1 MQTLR
6 TKNTLTLTQTR
17 AARKVYNTTNFDMR
31 HFCSFQEPPCMRN
44 ECRVATHIISGLYP
58 LNFSKFLIKAYQPL
72 KEEER
77 KELMNIQKLYF
88 SYLMQKI
95 SDDKAQK
102 LDMLQQMDLLW
113 NIDDAEYT
121 LFCDIGSAFAEC
133 YLIDVP
139 IPVHE
144 LLDSCFILDNHDI
157 ELNTYW
163 LECIYMFKESDNSPL
178 KKIENNPKVLEFQL
192 RMQMDQ
198 ISSMND
204 VGNKFSAATTKLLA
218 ATAAEKCGG
227 SGCGKSERRAESSS
241 NKDEHES
248 IATTT
253 TTISG
258 TSATVKHSKIL
269 PESYEKLRA
278 LLDVVKNEA
287 KLDKKDDETTSIT
300 TTTTTTTATTIKKEI
315 VHHQNASGST
325 ITVKSMK
332 KQINAAK
339 PGENPTS
346 TTFRETKCKK
356 HDICDKDNAT
366 EKDVTLADAV
376 KIAVKQQLNQ

>member
-1 MQTLR
+1 
-6 TKNTLTLTQTR
+6 
-17 AARKVYNTTNFDMR
+17 
-31 HFCSFQEPPCMRN
+31 MRN
-44 ECRVATHIISGLYP
+44 ECRVATHIIAGLYP

-95 SDDKAQK
+95 SDDKSQK
-102 LDMLQQMDLLW
+102 VDMLQQMDLLW

-133 YLIDVP
+133 YLIDMP
-139 IPVHE
+139 IPVQE

-204 VGNKFSAATTKLLA
+204 VGKFSAATTKLLA
-218 ATAAEKCGG
+218 ATTSEKCGKT
-227 SGCGKSERRAESSS
+227 GKSDAE
-241 NKDEHES
+241 KDEHELT
-248 IATTT
+248 A
-253 TTISG
+253 
-258 TSATVKHSKIL
+258 KIQNKIR

-287 KLDKKDDETTSIT
+287 KIEKTDDECATKEGSHHSGACLKSKKPSNSAKSSENTS
-300 TTTTTTTATTIKKEI
+300 
-315 VHHQNASGST
+315 
-325 ITVKSMK
+325 
-332 KQINAAK
+332 
-339 PGENPTS
+339 PTPY
-346 TTFRETKCKK
+346 RETKCKK
-356 HDICDKDNAT
+356 HDNCDKDNPT

>member
-1 MQTLR
+1 
-6 TKNTLTLTQTR
+6 
-17 AARKVYNTTNFDMR
+17 MR

-95 SDDKAQK
+95 SDDKSQK
-102 LDMLQQMDLLW
+102 VDMLQQMDLLW

-204 VGNKFSAATTKLLA
+204 VGNKFSAATKLA
-218 ATAAEKCGG
+218 ATTLEKCG
-227 SGCGKSERRAESSS
+227 KTERKTDST

-248 IATTT
+248 TTTT
-253 TTISG
+253 TTIG
-258 TSATVKHSKIL
+258 NTTTTTTAKHSKIR

-300 TTTTTTTATTIKKEI
+300 TTTTMTTASTIKKEI

-325 ITVKSMK
+325 ITVKSVK
-332 KQINAAK
+332 KQINTGK
-339 PGENPTS
+339 PVENS
-346 TTFRETKCKK
+346 TTLPFRETKCKK
-356 HDICDKDNAT
+356 HDICDKDSAT

>member
-1 MQTLR
+1 
-6 TKNTLTLTQTR
+6 
-17 AARKVYNTTNFDMR
+17 
-31 HFCSFQEPPCMRN
+31 MRN

-218 ATAAEKCGG
+218 ATASEKQCGS
-227 SGCGKSERRAESSS
+227 SGCSKNERRTDS

-248 IATTT
+248 TTT
-253 TTISG
+253 VGTT
-258 TSATVKHSKIL
+258 ATVKHSKIL

-287 KLDKKDDETTSIT
+287 KLDTKKDDETTSIT

-339 PGENPTS
+339 PGEIPTP
-346 TTFRETKCKK
+346 TPFRETKCKK

>member
-1 MQTLR
+1 MILLAIHFTTITDQIVNIFLHFFLFRFKTV
-6 TKNTLTLTQTR
+6 
-17 AARKVYNTTNFDMR
+17 RKVYSATNFDAQ

-44 ECRVATHIISGLYP
+44 ECRVATHIIAGLYP

-95 SDDKAQK
+95 SDDKSQK
-102 LDMLQQMDLLW
+102 VDMLQQMDLLW

-133 YLIDVP
+133 YLIDMP
-139 IPVHE
+139 IPVQE
-144 LLDSCFILDNHDI
+144 LLDSCFIIDNNDI

-198 ISSMND
+198 INNMND
-204 VGNKFSAATTKLLA
+204 VGKFSAVTTKLLA
-218 ATAAEKCGG
+218 STSDK
-227 SGCGKSERRAESSS
+227 CGKSGKHDSEL
-241 NKDEHES
+241 DELEFS
-248 IATTT
+248 TKI
-253 TTISG
+253 
-258 TSATVKHSKIL
+258 HSKL
-269 PESYEKLRA
+269 KPESFDKLKAPESYEKLRA

-287 KLDKKDDETTSIT
+287 KNDNTDDDITSKECTHHLSASSKSKKPMNAVQ
-300 TTTTTTTATTIKKEI
+300 ATD
-315 VHHQNASGST
+315 NSPFR
-325 ITVKSMK
+325 KS
-332 KQINAAK
+332 
-339 PGENPTS
+339 E
-346 TTFRETKCKK
+346 CKK
-356 HDICDKDNAT
+356 HDICDKDNST

>member
-1 MQTLR
+1 
-6 TKNTLTLTQTR
+6 
-17 AARKVYNTTNFDMR
+17 
-31 HFCSFQEPPCMRN
+31 MRN
-44 ECRVATHIISGLYP
+44 ECRVATHIIAGLYP

-95 SDDKAQK
+95 SDDKSQK
-102 LDMLQQMDLLW
+102 VDMLQQMDLLW

-133 YLIDVP
+133 YLIDMP
-139 IPVHE
+139 IPVQE

-178 KKIENNPKVLEFQL
+178 KKIENDPKVLEFQL

-204 VGNKFSAATTKLLA
+204 VGKFSAATTKLLA
-218 ATAAEKCGG
+218 ATTSEKSAKNAAERYDG
-227 SGCGKSERRAESSS
+227 E
-241 NKDEHES
+241 KDEHEL
-248 IATTT
+248 TT
-253 TTISG
+253 
-258 TSATVKHSKIL
+258 KIQNKIR

-278 LLDVVKNEA
+278 LLDVVKSEA
-287 KLDKKDDETTSIT
+287 KIEKNSDTDEESTSKDCSHLSGTS
-300 TTTTTTTATTIKKEI
+300 
-315 VHHQNASGST
+315 
-325 ITVKSMK
+325 VKSK
-332 KQINAAK
+332 KSSNSVK
-339 PGENPTS
+339 PGENQSSPTP
-346 TTFRETKCKK
+346 FRETKCKK
-356 HDICDKDNAT
+356 HDICDKDNPT

>member
-1 MQTLR
+1 
-6 TKNTLTLTQTR
+6 
-17 AARKVYNTTNFDMR
+17 
-31 HFCSFQEPPCMRN
+31 MRN
-44 ECRVATHIISGLYP
+44 ECRVATHIIAGLYP

-88 SYLMQKI
+88 SYLMSKI
-95 SDDKAQK
+95 SDDKSQK
-102 LDMLQQMDLLW
+102 VDMLQQMDLLW

-133 YLIDVP
+133 YLIDMP
-139 IPVHE
+139 IPVQE
-144 LLDSCFILDNHDI
+144 LLESCFNIDEQDI
-157 ELNTYW
+157 ELNTHW

-204 VGNKFSAATTKLLA
+204 VGKLSAATTKLLA
-218 ATAAEKCGG
+218 TNASEKN
-227 SGCGKSERRAESSS
+227 SKTGKTCDIDKDGHDHT
-241 NKDEHES
+241 NK
-248 IATTT
+248 IPN
-253 TTISG
+253 
-258 TSATVKHSKIL
+258 KIK

-287 KLDKKDDETTSIT
+287 KNEAKCEKKDDDNSTKECAYNLAAIVKCKKP
-300 TTTTTTTATTIKKEI
+300 TI
-315 VHHQNASGST
+315 S
-325 ITVKSMK
+325 VKSTSE
-332 KQINAAK
+332 NAMLAS
-339 PGENPTS
+339 N
-346 TTFRETKCKK
+346 REIKCKK
-356 HDICDKDNAT
+356 HDICDRDNPT

>member
-1 MQTLR
+1 M
-6 TKNTLTLTQTR
+6 
-17 AARKVYNTTNFDMR
+17 RKVYTATKFDPR

-44 ECRVATHIISGLYP
+44 ECRVATHIIAGLYP

-88 SYLMQKI
+88 SYLMSKI
-95 SDDKAQK
+95 SDDKSQK
-102 LDMLQQMDLLW
+102 VDMLQQMDLLW

-133 YLIDVP
+133 YLIDMP
-139 IPVHE
+139 IPVQE
-144 LLDSCFILDNHDI
+144 LLESCFNRDDHDI
-157 ELNTYW
+157 ELNTHW

-198 ISSMND
+198 MSNMND
-204 VGNKFSAATTKLLA
+204 VGKFSAATTKLLA
-218 ATAAEKCGG
+218 ANASEKN
-227 SGCGKSERRAESSS
+227 SKTGKSSEIDKEDHEFTTKIQ
-241 NKDEHES
+241 NK
-248 IATTT
+248 I
-253 TTISG
+253 
-258 TSATVKHSKIL
+258 K

-287 KLDKKDDETTSIT
+287 KNESKCDQKDDDNATKECSYNLAAIVKCKKPTISVKTS
-300 TTTTTTTATTIKKEI
+300 E
-315 VHHQNASGST
+315 NAT
-325 ITVKSMK
+325 ITS
-332 KQINAAK
+332 N
-339 PGENPTS
+339 
-346 TTFRETKCKK
+346 REIKCKK
-356 HDICDKDNAT
+356 HDICDRDNPT
-366 EKDVTLADAV
+366 ETLADAV